1 MRIPAPLERVIGALA
16 RLPGIGEKT
25 ATRMAFTILRE
36 SHSYATEFSEALAA
50 LHTVIR
56 HCSVCHS
63 IAESE
68 ECAICTDPNRERDT
82 LCVVEGIPD
91 LMAIEQTGEF
101 RGLYH
106 VLHGTLSPIQGIGP
120 DDLTVASL
128 MQRLQQGQ
136 VTEVVLATNVDVEGD
151 ATALYVGRLLARI
164 EGVTVTRIAT
174 GVPLGGDLEYLDRGT
189 LANALRGRR
198 QV

>member
-1 MRIPAPLERVIGALA
+1 MRIPAPLERVIGALS

-36 SHSYATEFSEALAA
+36 SHNYATEFSEALAA
-50 LHTVIR
+50 LHSVIR
-56 HCSVCHS
+56 HCADCHS

-68 ECAICTDPNRERDT
+68 QCTICLDPNREKNA

-101 RGLYH
+101 RGVYH
-106 VLHGTLSPIQGIGP
+106 VLHGTLSPVQGIGP
-120 DDLTVASL
+120 DDLTIASL
-128 MQRLQQGQ
+128 LQRLEAGIFS
-136 VTEVVLATNVDVEGD
+136 EVVLATNVDVEGD
-151 ATALYVGRLLARI
+151 ATALYVGRLLSRFD
-164 EGVTVTRIAT
+164 GVAVSRIAT

-198 QV
+198 PV

>member
-25 ATRMAFTILRE
+25 ATRMAFSILRE

-56 HCSVCHS
+56 HCSICHS

-82 LCVVEGIPD
+82 VCVVEGIPD

-106 VLHGTLSPIQGIGP
+106 VLHGTLSPVQGIGP
-120 DDLTVASL
+120 DDLTIASL
-128 MQRLQQGQ
+128 VKRLEQGQ

-151 ATALYVGRLLARI
+151 ATALYVGRLLSRI
-164 EGVTVTRIAT
+164 DGVTVTRIAT